1 MIDPSNTIK
10 SMRFFPDWNPDT
22 GIQVCGLI
30 ELMNDI
36 AHMKKV
42 DFLRCVEIG
51 SHQGESALII
61 SSFPF
66 INSLTCVEHLEI
78 KGIKKRLAHK
88 VKTNRVQLIFNKSE
102 QYIKEVEDNSLDM
115 VYIDA
120 EHDYQTVER
129 DLKSWDKKV
138 KPGGFICGHDYNP
151 EWPGVVRA
159 VDEFSFAHQIMPKKY
174 IDSSFL
180 MQKQQDIK

>member
-1 MIDPSNTIK
+1 MIDPSNTTK
-10 SMRFFPDWNPDT
+10 SMRFFPDWNPNT
-22 GIQVCGLI
+22 GVQVCGLI

-36 AHMKKV
+36 GSMKKV
-42 DFLRCVEIG
+42 DFLNCVEIG
-51 SHQGESALII
+51 SHQGESGLII

-66 INSLTCVEHLEI
+66 INTLTCIELLVKE
-78 KGIKKRLAHK
+78 GIKKRLAHK
-88 VKTNRVQLIFNKSE
+88 VKINKVQIKFNKSE
-102 QYIKEVEDNSLDM
+102 EYIKEIEDNSLDM

-120 EHDYQTVER
+120 KHDYQTVER